1 MTTQLSI
8 LYESSGEVLNIQA
21 QPNDTIQKLK
31 SFIQERTN
39 IHPSQQSLIY
49 ESKTLLDH
57 ETLASKNIANHDIIL
72 LRQTTNVQPSFS
84 SPSNEPSFSSHTDIE
99 SQKRMEEI
107 IRRRNIEEN
116 MANALEYTPEAF
128 ARVVM
133 LYIDCKVNGVPMKAF
148 VDSGAQT
155 TIMSRDCA
163 KRVGIYHLLDERFA
177 GVAMGVGTARILG
190 RIHLTTMTI
199 GNTHFPLS
207 ITVLDQGGLEFLLGL
222 DQLRRHQCSIDLAQN
237 CLHIG
242 NEKAKFLSEGE
253 LPNHIRLEED
263 KHVHE
268 QVSQRPPDALVRQLM
283 SFGFSRERVLEALRV
298 TNNDPNMAASMLI
311 GSVSA

>member
-1 MTTQLSI
+1 MSHISVLIERTGDVLSVQVQP
-8 LYESSGEVLNIQA
+8 LESIHVIK
-21 QPNDTIQKLK
+21 QKL
-31 SFIQERTN
+31 QPLTN
-39 IHPSQQSLIY
+39 IPLNQQALIY
-49 ESKTLLDH
+49 NNKTLADH
-57 ETLASKNIANHDIIL
+57 ETIQSTRIANHDIIV
-72 LRQTTNVQPSFS
+72 LRHVQPQVQPS
-84 SPSNEPSFSSHTDIE
+84 PSRNDIE
-99 SQKRMEEI
+99 TQRKMEEM

-128 ARVVM
+128 AKVVM
-133 LYIDCKVNGVPMKAF
+133 LYIDCKVNNVPMKAF

-163 KRVGIYHLLDERFA
+163 KKVGIYHLLDERFSGMA
-177 GVAMGVGTARILG
+177 IGVGSAKILG

-237 CLHIG
+237 CLCIG
-242 NEKAKFLSEGE
+242 NEKARFLSEGE
-253 LPNHIRLEED
+253 LPNHMRQD
-263 KHVHE
+263 DDRQAHE
-268 QVSQRPPDALVRQLM
+268 QVTSQRPPDSLVRHLM

-298 TNNDPNMAASMLI
+298 ANNDAELAANVLI